1 MHFDGS
7 IPARTSN
14 DEPLKPERDAAEPRR
29 VNGSLE
35 SSTKRIPA
43 VGSSAVLASETLP
56 LCWIA
61 TGMQHCN
68 HDNHIAFD
76 GEVDCVRKAL
86 EKRATDAAA

>member
-1 MHFDGS
+1 MSGS
-7 IPARTSN
+7 F
-14 DEPLKPERDAAEPRR
+14 
-29 VNGSLE
+29 E

-43 VGSSAVLASETLP
+43 VGSSGVLASEALP

-68 HDNHIAFD
+68 HDNDIAFD
-76 GEVDCVRKAL
+76 GEVDCVRKAP